1 MYPKKKNVK
10 LIDIG
15 VNLTNKRFD
24 KDLPDVIT
32 NAQQAGLSALIIT
45 GTNLAESRVAIELAQ
60 TDPDFLFTTAG
71 IHPHDAS
78 TFDKNSLATLKVLA
92 TNPQVKAIGECGL
105 DFNRNY
111 STPAEQEVAFVQQ
124 LELAVELQLPV
135 FMHERDANERFI
147 ELLKPYRPQLPNAVI
162 HCFTGSK
169 SDLLRYLELD
179 LHIGI
184 TGWICDERRGV
195 ELLDLVKLIPDNR
208 LMIETDAPYLL
219 PRSMRPKP
227 KSSRNEPKYLPY
239 IAQTIALAREQSL
252 KALINNTQKN
262 SQAFFNLI

>member
-1 MYPKKKNVK
+1 M
-10 LIDIG
+10 IDIG
-15 VNLTNKRFD
+15 INLTNKRFH
-24 KDLPDVIT
+24 KDLNDVIL
-32 NAQQAGLSALIIT
+32 NAKEVGVTGLIIT
-45 GTNLAESRVAIELAQ
+45 GTDLAESEAALQLAQ
-60 TDPDFLFTTAG
+60 RDPDFLYCTAG
-71 IHPHDAS
+71 IHPHDAKN
-78 TFDKNSLATLKVLA
+78 FDENSLNELKTLS

-111 STPAEQEVAFVQQ
+111 STPKEQEYAFVQQ

-135 FMHERDANERFI
+135 FMHERDANLRFI
-147 ELLKPYRPQLPNAVI
+147 ELLKPYRHQICDAVL
-162 HCFTGSK
+162 HCFTGCK
-169 SDLLRYLELD
+169 EDLLRSLQLD

-208 LMIETDAPYLL
+208 LMIETDSPYLL

-239 IAQTIALAREQSL
+239 IAQSIANAREQSL
-252 KALINNTQKN
+252 TDLIHHTTKN
-262 SQAFFNLI
+262 SQAFFNLPV